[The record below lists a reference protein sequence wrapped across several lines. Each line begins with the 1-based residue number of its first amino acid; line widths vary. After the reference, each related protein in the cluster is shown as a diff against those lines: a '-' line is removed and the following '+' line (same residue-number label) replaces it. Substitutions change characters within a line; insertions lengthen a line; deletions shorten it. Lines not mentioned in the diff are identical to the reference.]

1 MAEEKATKIK
11 KKKWVQIIAPAYFNS
26 ELLGVIPVTETKS
39 LVGRSITVNLMALT
53 RDIKKQN
60 TNLRFSI
67 KKIQGENATTE
78 IYGYY
83 LSAASIR
90 RLVRRGKQKIE
101 ISFIC
106 KTSDNK
112 RVRIKPLMVPI
123 NKVKGS
129 VAASLSKAASKF
141 VIEYLSK
148 ISLDNLIKDLISGK
162 LRKEMKDALKKIY
175 PIKIVEI
182 AKLHI
187 EEGKKKVGDIK
198 VEEPAEKEEVDEQ
211 AEEEVEEP
219 VEKEKVEGKPAKK
232 KDKPKKKEAEEIEE
246 ETEEA
251 VEEKQEE

>member
-211 AEEEVEEP
+211 AEEEVEE
-219 VEKEKVEGKPAKK
+219 KPAKK

-246 ETEEA
+246 DTNTES
-251 VEEKQEE
+251 EE